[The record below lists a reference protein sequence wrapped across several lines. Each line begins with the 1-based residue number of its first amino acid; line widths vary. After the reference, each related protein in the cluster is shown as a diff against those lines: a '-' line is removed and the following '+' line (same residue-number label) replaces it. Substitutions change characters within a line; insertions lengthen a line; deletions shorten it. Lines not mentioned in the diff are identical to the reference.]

1 MSPRR
6 KIRDKR
12 DLRFI
17 RITYAAT
24 PNIYE
29 TAKALGMPVRYVREV
44 LVNEKRFTP
53 ARDIRM
59 KVLQMHRAGW
69 QDSQIARKLRITV
82 NWVRKILNRHLTLD
96 RLADIEIIPHPP
108 FPDTD
113 TFELEPEHRQR
124 LEKLREA
131 KVKKYYDDQNRDR
144 ESDH

>member
-6 KIRDKR
+6 KIRDDR
-12 DLRFI
+12 DDWFI
-17 RITYAAT
+17 LMAYDAIG
-24 PNIYE
+24 NIYQ
-29 TAKALGMPVRYVREV
+29 TAHALGMPVLYVREV
-44 LVNEKRFTP
+44 LKNQKIFVP
-53 ARDIRM
+53 ARDTRL
-59 KVLQMHRAGW
+59 KVLKKY
-69 QDSQIARKLRITV
+69 QDGEPVTQIARELKVTV